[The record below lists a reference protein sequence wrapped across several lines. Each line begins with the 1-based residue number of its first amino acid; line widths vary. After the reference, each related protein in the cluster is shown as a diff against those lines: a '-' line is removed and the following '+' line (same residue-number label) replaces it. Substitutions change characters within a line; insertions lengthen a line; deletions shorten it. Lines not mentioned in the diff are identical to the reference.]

1 MNPQFQ
7 AMLGQAIEAFQ
18 SGNTQSAEVILKRLL
33 QVDSKNVPALH
44 ILGLIRASQDNHLEA
59 VKLLKKAA
67 ALEPSDP
74 SLQYNLAKALSSA
87 GNEKEALIHHQRAV
101 KFMPQNPEAWLN
113 YGKSLL
119 ALHRN
124 EEAIN
129 TFNNALK
136 IHNQYPEA
144 LLNKGI
150 ALRGLQK
157 EEEALHFI
165 DQALSLNTR
174 FYEGWLNKAICL
186 KALKKNDEALSCFD
200 HAIKINPE
208 KKDAWITVGNAL
220 LDLGR
225 INEAL
230 ACYEKFIELDAKD
243 PEGHIS
249 RGLTLQKIGNPT
261 EALACFERAIDLNPK
276 DIKAHTGKSA
286 ALIELKQFEAA
297 LVSINKRIALNPNLV
312 ESHIDRG
319 SVLENL
325 NQYADAKN
333 CFQTALKI
341 DPKNAPAMWGSV
353 FNSIERIPSNAED
366 IQLKRESFKVAL
378 NDLNQ
383 WLNESNI
390 TNALPAIGWR
400 QPFYLAYQETSNKE
414 LISQY
419 GQICRRVMEAWQNQQ
434 NFSKYSPITGN
445 KIRIGI
451 VSSHIHQHS
460 VWDAIVKG
468 WVKNLNPELFE
479 IHLFSL
485 SGYSDQETVLAKSI
499 ATSFT
504 ENLSSL
510 EDWSNAILE
519 KQLDVLVYP
528 EIGMDPLTCK
538 LANVR
543 LVSLQLASWGHPET
557 TGLPTIDYYISA
569 KEFEPIN
576 AENHYSE
583 KLISLP
589 NLGCHYS
596 ARSVTPISPDL
607 PLLGIDTTSPI
618 LICPGTLFK
627 YAPEHDKVLVSIA
640 QKLPTCQFIFFQNQ
654 ETALSEA
661 FKNRL
666 SKAFKSENLN
676 ADDFLRFIPWQKTEA
691 FYGLMQKA
699 DVFLD
704 TIGFSGFNT
713 AIQAIE
719 CGLPIVTREGLFLR
733 GRLASGILRRM
744 GITELIAKN
753 EEEYVNLVVKLVQD
767 RVYRKAVQDQ
777 IIANR
782 SILFDDLTPIRAL
795 EQFLIDSTS
804 NHNTSSLYP
813 TNKSSN

>member
-74 SLQYNLAKALSSA
+74 SLQYNLAKALSSS

-129 TFNNALK
+129 TFNNALQ
-136 IHNQYPEA
+136 IHAQYPEA

-157 EEEALHFI
+157 EEEALGLI
-165 DQALSLNTR
+165 DQALGQNPE
-174 FYEGWLNKAICL
+174 FYEGWLNKAISL
-186 KALKKNDEALSCFD
+186 KVLK
-200 HAIKINPE
+200 
-208 KKDAWITVGNAL
+208 
-220 LDLGR
+220 R
-225 INEAL
+225 I
-230 ACYEKFIELDAKD
+230 D
-243 PEGHIS
+243 
-249 RGLTLQKIGNPT
+249 
-261 EALACFERAIDLNPK
+261 EALACFDRAIKINSTQIDAWLSVGDTLLDSGRLKDAIACYEKVIELNPNSPEAHIKRGMTLQKVRNLPESLASYEKAIDLDPSNMGAY
-276 DIKAHTGKSA
+276 ICKSGV
-286 ALIELKQFEAA
+286 LIELKKFDEA
-297 LVSINKRIALNPNLV
+297 LDCINKRIALNPNIATAYV
-312 ESHIDRG
+312 DRG
-319 SVLENL
+319 TVLESL
-325 NQYADAKN
+325 NRYSEAKD
-333 CFQTALKI
+333 CFRTALKI
-341 DPKNAPAMWGSV
+341 DPKNAQAKWGST
-353 FNSIERIPSNAED
+353 FNSIHKILPSPEAGNLMR
-366 IQLKRESFKVAL
+366 QSFKDAL
-378 NDLNQ
+378 NDLSQ
-383 WLNESNI
+383 WLNESMLPY
-390 TNALPAIGWR
+390 AHPAIGWR
-400 QPFYLAYQETSNKE
+400 QPFYLAYQEINNKE

-419 GQICRRVMEAWQNQQ
+419 GQICRKVMADWQNRQ
-434 NFSKYSPITGN
+434 NFSKHEPVPGN
-445 KIRIGI
+445 KIRLGI

-468 WVKNLNPELFE
+468 WIQNLNKDLFE
-479 IHLFSL
+479 IHIFYVD
-485 SGYSDQETVLAKSI
+485 GFNDQETEFAKSI
-499 ATSFT
+499 STSFT
-504 ENLSSL
+504 ENLGSL
-510 EDWSNAILE
+510 EDWAKSILE
-519 KQLDVLVYP
+519 KQVDVLIYP

-538 LANVR
+538 LANLR
-543 LVSLQLASWGHPET
+543 LAPLQVATWGHPET

-589 NLGCHYS
+589 NLGCYYS
-596 ARSVTPISPDL
+596 ARSVTPVTPDL
-607 PLLGIDTTSPI
+607 PSLGIDPTSPI

-627 YAPEHDKVLVSIA
+627 YAPEHDQVLISIA
-640 QKLPTCQFIFFQNQ
+640 KKLSACQFIFFESPEQP
-654 ETALSEA
+654 LSLA
-661 FKNRL
+661 FKERL
-666 SKAFKSENLN
+666 SKAFEGDGLVM
-676 ADDFLRFIPWQKTEA
+676 ADFARFIPWQKTEA

-699 DVFLD
+699 DIFLD

-744 GITELIAKN
+744 GMTELITSN

-767 RVYRKAVQDQ
+767 RAYRQAIQEK

-782 SILFDDLTPIRAL
+782 PILFDDLEPIRAL
-795 EQFLIDSTS
+795 EGFLIDST
-804 NHNTSSLYP
+804 
-813 TNKSSN
+813 NK